1 MRKSKLPFIMGTLL
15 GIGLF
20 ILALVVIFSFPD
32 TKENALPTA
41 VLKITPYLPTMT
53 ISSAGQTEIAAS
65 TEQTTALPGVFAMGM
80 RVRVSNTGGEGLKIH
95 TEPTIESDT
104 LTIASEN
111 SLWIIIEGPTI
122 NESRIW
128 WKIQAQDSA
137 VTGWAVQD
145 YLAAEY
151 Q

>member
-1 MRKSKLPFIMGTLL
+1 MGILL

-20 ILALVVIFSFPD
+20 ILALIVIYSFPD
-32 TKENALPTA
+32 TKENSLPTA
-41 VLKITPYLPTMT
+41 VLKITPYQPTAT
-53 ISSAGQTEIAAS
+53 ISSADQTEITAS
-65 TEQTTALPGVFAMGM
+65 TAQTTALPGVFATGM
-80 RVRVSNTGGEGLKIH
+80 NVRVSNTGGDGLKIH

-104 LTIASEN
+104 LTIASES

-128 WKIQAQDSA
+128 WKIQTQDSA

-151 Q
+151 